1 MHDPLIA
8 RSIAVLLLLLVASIS
23 AIAFKRLHFP
33 YTIGLVVVGL
43 VLGWLSEN
51 VPALTPLEHLHL
63 SHELILFVFLP
74 PLVFESALNL
84 DCQLLLRNVT
94 PILVLAVPGLLLST
108 AIVGIIVGS
117 LTPLSLAQAFLFGG
131 LISATDPVAVIAL
144 FKELGVPKRLMVLVE
159 GESLFND
166 AAAIATF
173 QVLLSVSLSGN
184 FSAVTLANG
193 AVEFLFAFFGGVVVG
208 AILGM
213 LMGYFIDKAR
223 ENIFVLS
230 TVSGLVAYGAFIIGE
245 HQLQVSG
252 VIAVLVAGM
261 VVAWQISVRLSPENR
276 QFLHE
281 FWEYISFL
289 ANSLIFLLVGMTTAS
304 FLQANRFQMWA
315 GLGEGGMVV
324 VLLVAIAAVLLAR
337 GVAVFGLLP
346 LTNWLRRRDRVNW
359 RYQAIA
365 YWGGIRGAV
374 GLALALSLAPDFPH
388 RKLILMLT
396 LGVAMFTL
404 LVSGTTIKQLIYAL
418 KINRPS
424 LLNSIEKA
432 QAAVL
437 SKKEAIQQIHFLQ
450 QIDPYLSPDI
460 WQHYQQQYQQ
470 ELEQAENHLANLW
483 SQADIDSDGAGGEPS
498 RTIRQVLWLQAL
510 AIERQGYRHLYDEGL
525 LAELTLEKLNLASYL
540 KQESVQGGQFPPPA
554 PTPSLLETRWE
565 KFWHWL
571 THTPQ
576 AKFSSQVPK
585 QKRADAIRYEYN
597 LAIAYVGKQ
606 VATKIQSLPQET
618 GFVNAAANECVDFF
632 QKSSEAARERLA
644 ATNQGSSQVAVQ
656 LQAKLLQRCAYLSE
670 QESIQKLLEDGIIN
684 TKVASQLKQKL
695 EENILHARSL

>member
-8 RSIAVLLLLLVASIS
+8 RSIAIGLLLLVASIS

-63 SHELILFVFLP
+63 SHELILFIFLP

-144 FKELGVPKRLMVLVE
+144 FKELGVPRRLTVLVE

-166 AAAIATF
+166 AAAIVTF
-173 QVLLSVSLSGN
+173 QILLSVSLSGE
-184 FSAVTLANG
+184 FSAITLANG
-193 AVEFLFAFFGGVVVG
+193 AVEFLFTFVGGVMVG
-208 AILGM
+208 AVLGT

-252 VIAVLVAGM
+252 VIAVLMAGM

-304 FLQANRFQMWA
+304 FLQENNFQMVA
-315 GLGEGGMVV
+315 DIREGGMVAA
-324 VLLVAIAAVLLAR
+324 LLVAIAAVLLAR

-374 GLALALSLAPDFPH
+374 ALALALSLAPDFPH
-388 RKLILMLT
+388 RQLILMLT
-396 LGVAMFTL
+396 LGVALFTL
-404 LVSGTTIKQLIYAL
+404 LVSGSTIKQLIYAL
-418 KINRPS
+418 NINRPS
-424 LLNSIEKA
+424 LLDSIEKS

-437 SKKEAIQQIHFLQ
+437 SKKEAIQKIHFLQ
-450 QIDPYLSPDI
+450 KIDPYLSPEI
-460 WQHYQQQYQQ
+460 WQNYQQQYQQ
-470 ELEQAENHLANLW
+470 ELKEAENHLAYLW
-483 SQADIDSDGAGGEPS
+483 STADINSDDAGAEPS
-498 RTIRQVLWLQAL
+498 RTIHQVLWLQAL

-540 KQESVQGGQFPPPA
+540 KQESVQGGKFPPPA

-571 THTPQ
+571 THTPGAQ
-576 AKFSSQVPK
+576 LGSQSLN
-585 QKRADAIRYEYN
+585 QRRTDAIRYEYN
-597 LAIAYVGKQ
+597 LAIAYVGTQ
-606 VATKIQSLPQET
+606 VATKIQNLPQET
-618 GFVNAAANECVDFF
+618 GFATTAAHECVDFF
-632 QKSSEAARERLA
+632 QKSSEAAWERLA
-644 ATNQGSSQVAVQ
+644 TMGQESSQVASQ
-656 LQAKLLQRCAYLSE
+656 LQTKLLQRCAYLSE
-670 QESIQKLLEDGIIN
+670 EESIQQLLEDGIIN

>member
-63 SHELILFVFLP
+63 SHELILFIFLP

-346 LTNWLRRRDRVNW
+346 LTNWLRRRNRVNW

-656 LQAKLLQRCAYLSE
+656 LQAKLLQRCAYLGE
-670 QESIQKLLEDGIIN
+670 QESIQQLLEDGIIN